1 MGLGPQD
8 KCTEPTFDSDVP
20 ESEVAPEEFI
30 SAGELE
36 KYGYCPLSWWYS
48 RQGAEE
54 ADVATLRTGVR
65 DPTEVDRQIKLVE
78 EYEGAS
84 REAETSVAIFSIV
97 ATILAIT
104 ALAVSVYQTVEWSY
118 AAVALGL
125 VWLFAAALFLYVS
138 LRNTE
143 RAIRARKRTGIAAG
157 EVVDVGAAA
166 DGHDTIMES
175 TTYGLR
181 GLPDLVLRIE
191 DELIPVEVKTG
202 RVPRGPLFSHIL
214 QLAAY
219 CLLIEERQGRPPPYG
234 VLQYGKHVRHE
245 IDYNDELKWTLVNKL
260 IEMRQIMR
268 TGEAHRNHR
277 RPGKCASCSRREG
290 CSERLA

>member
-1 MGLGPQD
+1 
-8 KCTEPTFDSDVP
+8 VP
-20 ESEVAPEEFI
+20 ESEIPQEEFI

-48 RQGAEE
+48 RQGTGES
-54 ADVATLRTGVR
+54 DKGTLEKGVR
-65 DPTEVDRQIKLVE
+65 DHREVDHQVKLIE
-78 EYEGAS
+78 EYEDAS
-84 REAETSVAIFSIV
+84 KEADTAVAIFSIV
-97 ATILAIT
+97 ATILALV
-104 ALAVSVYQTVEWSY
+104 ALAISIFQTAEWSY
-118 AAVALGL
+118 ATISLGL
-125 VWLFAAALFLYVS
+125 VWLLAASMFLYVS
-138 LRNTE
+138 AKNTE
-143 RAIRARKRTGIAAG
+143 RAFRARSKTGIAAG
-157 EVVDVGAAA
+157 KVVDVGASGESG
-166 DGHDTIMES
+166 DGIMTS
-175 TTYGLR
+175 PTYGLR
-181 GLPDLVLRIE
+181 GLPDVVLRVE

-245 IDYNDELKWTLVNKL
+245 IDYDDELKWTLVNKL
-260 IEMRQIMR
+260 IEMRQHIR
-268 TGEAHRNHR
+268 TGEVHRNHR

>member
-1 MGLGPQD
+1 VNI
-8 KCTEPTFDSDVP
+8 DVE
-20 ESEVAPEEFI
+20 ESEIPPEEFI

-54 ADVATLRTGVR
+54 ADQVRLKEGVR
-65 DPTEVDRQIKLVE
+65 DHKEVDRQVKLIE

-84 REAETSVAIFSIV
+84 KEAEASVAIFSIV
-97 ATILAIT
+97 ATVLAIV
-104 ALAVSVYQTVEWSY
+104 ALAISVFQTVEWSY
-118 AAVALGL
+118 ATVALAL
-125 VWLFAAALFLYVS
+125 MWLLAAAMFLYVS

-143 RAIRARKRTGIAAG
+143 RAIRARSKSGIATG
-157 EVVDVGAAA
+157 HVVDVGASAETG
-166 DGHDTIMES
+166 DSIMES
-175 TTYGLR
+175 PQYGLR
-181 GLPDLVLRIE
+181 GLPDVVLRVE

-260 IEMRQIMR
+260 IEMRQIIR

-290 CSERLA
+290 CAERLA

>member
-1 MGLGPQD
+1 
-8 KCTEPTFDSDVP
+8 
-20 ESEVAPEEFI
+20 VAEEAIPKDEYI
-30 SAGELE
+30 SASELE

-48 RQGAEE
+48 RKGTDET
-54 ADVATLRTGVR
+54 DKKVLDKGVR
-65 DPTEVDRQIKLVE
+65 DHKEVDHQVKLIE
-78 EYEGAS
+78 EYEDAS

-97 ATILAIT
+97 ATVLAIVALVISVFQT
-104 ALAVSVYQTVEWSY
+104 AEWSY
-118 AAVALGL
+118 AAIALGL
-125 VWLFAAALFLYVS
+125 VWLLAATMFLYVS

-143 RAIRARKRTGIAAG
+143 RAIRARKRSGIATG
-157 EVVDVGAAA
+157 KVVDVGASA
-166 DGHDTIMES
+166 DKGEKIMES
-175 TTYGLR
+175 KAFGLR
-181 GLPDLVLRIE
+181 GLPDVVLRVE

-202 RVPRGPLFSHIL
+202 RVPKGPLFSHIL

-260 IEMRQIMR
+260 IEMRQIIR

-290 CSERLA
+290 CDERLA

>member
-1 MGLGPQD
+1 
-8 KCTEPTFDSDVP
+8 VP
-20 ESEVAPEEFI
+20 ETEVTPDEYI

-48 RQGAEE
+48 RQGADE
-54 ADVATLRTGVR
+54 ADKATLMTGVR
-65 DPTEVDRQIKLVE
+65 NHKEVERQVKMVE
-78 EYEGAS
+78 EYEDAS

-97 ATILAIT
+97 ATVLAII
-104 ALAVSVYQTVEWSY
+104 ALVVSVFQTTEWSY
-118 AAVALGL
+118 ATISLSL
-125 VWLFAAALFLYVS
+125 VWLFAASLFLYVS

-143 RAIRARKRTGIAAG
+143 RAIKARKRSGIATG

-166 DGHDTIMES
+166 DGKESIMVS
-175 TTYGLR
+175 TQYGLR
-181 GLPDLVLRIE
+181 GLPDVVLRVE

-202 RVPRGPLFSHIL
+202 RVPKGPLFSHIL

-260 IEMRQIMR
+260 IEMRQIIR
-268 TGEAHRNHR
+268 SGEAHRNHR

>member
-1 MGLGPQD
+1 MNRD
-8 KCTEPTFDSDVP
+8 VEETEVP
-20 ESEVAPEEFI
+20 LEEYI

-36 KYGYCPLSWWYS
+36 KFGYCPLSWWYS
-48 RQGAEE
+48 RLGAEE
-54 ADVATLRTGVR
+54 ADKVKLRGGVR
-65 DPTEVDRQIKLVE
+65 DHQEVDQQLKLIE

-84 REAETSVAIFSIV
+84 KEAEVSVAIFSIV
-97 ATILAIT
+97 ATVLALI
-104 ALAVSVYQTVEWSY
+104 ALGVSIFRTVEWSLATISLSLFWLL
-118 AAVALGL
+118 AASM
-125 VWLFAAALFLYVS
+125 FLYVS
-138 LRNTE
+138 LKNTE
-143 RAIRARKRTGIAAG
+143 RAIRTRRRSGIATG
-157 EVVDVGAAA
+157 QIVDVGASGQEG
-166 DGHDTIMES
+166 DGIMVS
-175 TTYGLR
+175 KQYGLR
-181 GLPDLVLRIE
+181 GLPDVVLRVE

-245 IDYNDELKWTLVNKL
+245 IDYDDELKWTLVNKL
-260 IEMRQIMR
+260 IEMRQIIR

-277 RPGKCASCSRREG
+277 RPGKCANCSRREG

>member
-1 MGLGPQD
+1 MEE
-8 KCTEPTFDSDVP
+8 TEVP
-20 ESEVAPEEFI
+20 LEEYI

-36 KYGYCPLSWWYS
+36 KFGYCPLSWWYS

-54 ADVATLRTGVR
+54 ADKVKLSVGVR
-65 DPTEVDRQIKLVE
+65 DHQEVDEQLKLIE
-78 EYEGAS
+78 EYEDAS
-84 REAETSVAIFSIV
+84 KEAEASVAIFSIV
-97 ATILAIT
+97 ATVLALI
-104 ALAVSVYQTVEWSY
+104 ALGVSIFRTVEWSLATISLSLFWLL
-118 AAVALGL
+118 AASM
-125 VWLFAAALFLYVS
+125 FLYVS
-138 LRNTE
+138 LKNTE
-143 RAIRARKRTGIAAG
+143 RAIRTRRRSGIATG
-157 EVVDVGAAA
+157 QIVDVGASGLEG
-166 DGHDTIMES
+166 DGIMVS
-175 TTYGLR
+175 TQYGLR
-181 GLPDLVLRIE
+181 GLPDVVLRVE

-245 IDYNDELKWTLVNKL
+245 IDYDDELKWTLVNKL
-260 IEMRQIMR
+260 IEMRQIIR

-277 RPGKCASCSRREG
+277 RPGKCANCSRREG